1 MEKELVT
8 TAAEKISK
16 LDDLDKKL
24 VEVLDGVMSAT
35 EKGKDFVLAEL
46 PDVVSQ
52 LLLWYGTYGFIK
64 FMIGVGMIILAL
76 FVNKKIFSKGRQ
88 IENKH
93 FIEYEETLLRD
104 DKGHLHGGIMIYLI
118 IMVPYIGVTLA
129 FLNLQWL
136 KIWIAPKIWLIEYT
150 TQLLK

>member
-1 MEKELVT
+1 MEKELV

-24 VEVLDGVMSAT
+24 VEVLDGVMNTA

-64 FMIGVGMIILAL
+64 FMIGIFMIILAL
-76 FVNKKIFSKGRQ
+76 FVSKKLFAKGKQ
-88 IENKH
+88 TSNKH
-93 FIEYEETLLRD
+93 FIEYEETLVRD
-104 DKGHLHGGIMIYLI
+104 EKGHLHGGTMVYLI
-118 IMVPYIGVTLA
+118 VMVPYTGITLA